1 LNAGEIEMSTANA
14 TPQTTAGDAGLGGL
28 SGLELW
34 HDLYVVLPNWF
45 AWGAVAEALSCAG
58 AELQSVQLLHQP
70 GGFSGRCRLRNVSS
84 EEARRLPALLI
95 ESGVARQASVEHL
108 MLRAGAAP

>member
-1 LNAGEIEMSTANA
+1 MMSA
-14 TPQTTAGDAGLGGL
+14 TTARPLPSDEDDALAGLA
-28 SGLELW
+28 GLELW

-58 AELQSVQLLHQP
+58 AELQSVQLLRQP

-84 EEARRLPALLI
+84 EEARRIPELLLA
-95 ESGVARQASVEHL
+95 SGVARQASVEHL
-108 MLRAGAAP
+108 MLRAEAAS